1 MSKILKRSQALFKG
15 LGILGVL
22 ILLVIVATI
31 ITPQFLETSN
41 LINLLRQISIIGIIA
56 IGMTFVILTK
66 GIDLSVGSTV
76 AVVAVI
82 SADLLSHGVPVYLV
96 LIIGM
101 LVGIILGSI
110 NGLGVSIGG
119 IPPFVMTLGLMVA
132 GRGIAMTYANGQPIS
147 VGEAAEKISW
157 LGRGSLL
164 GIPVPVIVFI
174 LVTLLAFVVLRYTPF
189 GRAVYAVGDNKEAAR
204 LTGINVNFIEF
215 STYAISGLC
224 AALTGLILIS
234 RLSVGEPSAGTEYE
248 LEAIAMVVIGGT
260 SLFGGIGGVM
270 GTAVG
275 ASIIGIITNVLNL
288 VGINPFSQQI
298 VKGAIIILAVFIETM
313 RMRKQ
318 E

>member
-31 ITPQFLETSN
+31 ITRQFLETSN

-110 NGLGVSIGG
+110 NGLGV
-119 IPPFVMTLGLMVA
+119 
-132 GRGIAMTYANGQPIS
+132 
-147 VGEAAEKISW
+147 
-157 LGRGSLL
+157 
-164 GIPVPVIVFI
+164 
-174 LVTLLAFVVLRYTPF
+174 
-189 GRAVYAVGDNKEAAR
+189 
-204 LTGINVNFIEF
+204 
-215 STYAISGLC
+215 
-224 AALTGLILIS
+224 
-234 RLSVGEPSAGTEYE
+234 
-248 LEAIAMVVIGGT
+248 
-260 SLFGGIGGVM
+260 
-270 GTAVG
+270 
-275 ASIIGIITNVLNL
+275 
-288 VGINPFSQQI
+288 
-298 VKGAIIILAVFIETM
+298 
-313 RMRKQ
+313 
-318 E
+318 